1 MELDHLKDS
10 ARIGTIYEHKAINQ
24 FLRDGCH
31 VFKNVMQHGP
41 IDIVVIHPNGK
52 IEPLDVKKRSIR
64 KRDNYPIHRSLTKE
78 QKKLNVKLFYT
89 DDNYEGHYHPP
100 KGAK

>member
-41 IDIVVIHPNGK
+41 IDIV
-52 IEPLDVKKRSIR
+52 L
-64 KRDNYPIHRSLTKE
+64 
-78 QKKLNVKLFYT
+78 YT
-89 DDNYEGHYHPP
+89 LME
-100 KGAK
+100 K